1 MPPKKKKLA
10 HKQTTEELMR
20 RVFPKKVHEHLKKI
34 AHGEHKAKRKS
45 P

>member
-10 HKQTTEELMR
+10 HQQTTDELMKR
-20 RVFPKKVHEHLKKI
+20 AFPKEVHEHLKRL
-34 AHGEHKAKRKS
+34 AHGDPKKPAKR